1 MKKAKTV
8 KLMTEKVMKVKLV
21 AVKAKMELKEV
32 KKAAMIVVTSLTGKA
47 YSTRQL

>member
-8 KLMTEKVMKVKLV
+8 NLMTEKVMKVKLV
-21 AVKAKMELKEV
+21 AVEAKMELKE
-32 KKAAMIVVTSLTGKA
+32 AMIVVTSLTGKA